1 MYLVLLAFSLDFCV
15 GLVPRGVFWGV
26 LHLPLQQEHFHYHY
40 HYHCHYHSCDTGEDN
55 DNYFNRGNSDYV
67 SSVRGERSPRVA

>member
-1 MYLVLLAFSLDFCV
+1 MYLVLLAFSLGFCV

-26 LHLPLQQEHFHYHY
+26 LRLSLQQEQYHY
-40 HYHCHYHSCDTGEDN
+40 HSSCDTDEDD
-55 DNYFNRGNSDYV
+55 DNYCNRDNSDYV